1 MLPFCGY
8 NMGDYW
14 GHWLGMGERL
24 TNPPAIF
31 HVNWFRKD
39 AGGTFLWPGFG
50 QNVRV
55 LQWMHGRIHGTADA
69 RETPIGYVP
78 TPGALNLAGLDLAPA
93 TVDALLH
100 VDRGDWEREA
110 ADQGEFFSQF
120 GDHLPAAVA
129 EEHASLTHRL
139 EGWQG

>member
-1 MLPFCGY
+1 M
-8 NMGDYW
+8 
-14 GHWLGMGERL
+14 
-24 TNPPAIF
+24 
-31 HVNWFRKD
+31 
-39 AGGTFLWPGFG
+39 
-50 QNVRV
+50 RV
-55 LQWMHGRIHGTADA
+55 LDVDA
-69 RETPIGYVP
+69 RAHPRHGGRAARRPSATSQR
-78 TPGALNLAGLDLAPA
+78 PGALNLAGLDLAPA

-129 EEHASLTHRL
+129 EEHAALTHRL